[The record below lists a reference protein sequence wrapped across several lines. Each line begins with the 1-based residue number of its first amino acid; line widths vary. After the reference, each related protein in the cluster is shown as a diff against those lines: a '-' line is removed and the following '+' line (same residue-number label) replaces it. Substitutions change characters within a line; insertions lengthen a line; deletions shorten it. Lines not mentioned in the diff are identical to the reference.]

1 VDTNTDKLSKPIE
14 MTVTSLIEKYECVLL
29 DVYGVLLDKS
39 GPLPGAQQLIDYLNL
54 KGKPYLVLSNS
65 ASSLTTNM
73 ARDLQNM
80 GLSISKDRLITS
92 GMLLVDYFRSHGL
105 RGRRCLVL
113 GTEDSKQYV
122 TAAGGVIVA
131 ANTMQ
136 RVDIVVIADQAGF
149 PLLEV
154 LDDTLSVILRQLDKR
169 ESMHLVLCNPDLIY
183 PRGHGRLGFTAG
195 GLAVMVESV
204 LRERYPGE
212 AHGFER
218 LGKPYPPLFEEALR
232 RAGTKSLVMIG
243 DQISTDIQGAKQSG
257 IDAALVATGIARVDD
272 VWLAGTTVPDYI
284 LKSLHP

>member
-1 VDTNTDKLSKPIE
+1 MDIKTDRLSKPIE
-14 MTVTSLIEKYECVLL
+14 TTVTSLIKKYECVLL

-54 KGKPYLVLSNS
+54 KGKPYFVLSNS

-80 GLSISKDRLITS
+80 GLSISKDQFITS
-92 GMLLVDYFRSHGL
+92 GMLLVDYFRSRGL
-105 RGRRCLVL
+105 RGRRCIVL

-122 TAAGGVIVA
+122 TAAGGVIVP

-169 ESMHLVLCNPDLIY
+169 ESIHLVLCNPDLVY

-212 AHGFER
+212 AHHFER

-243 DQISTDIQGAKQSG
+243 DQVSTDIQGAKQSG

-272 VWLAGTTVPDYI
+272 VWLAGTTVPDYT
-284 LKSLHP
+284 LNSLHP